1 MECSIMGVGI
11 SSATFF
17 SYFSTKHIIT
27 GRNDV
32 IEEGLTEYCI
42 RNMGKQYDVAFH
54 QCNSR

>member
-1 MECSIMGVGI
+1 MGVGI